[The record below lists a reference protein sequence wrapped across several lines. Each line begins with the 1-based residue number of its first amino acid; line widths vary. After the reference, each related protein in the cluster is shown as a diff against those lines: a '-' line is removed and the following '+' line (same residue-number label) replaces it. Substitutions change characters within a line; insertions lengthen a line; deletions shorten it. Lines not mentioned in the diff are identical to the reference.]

1 MYYNE
6 PIFTK
11 KYSKIDAMLEAACEA
26 TDKKPSK
33 FKESYILRDKY
44 FPYIE
49 SFIPKTENVL
59 FRYIAKYEDKNSEI
73 LNSPYP
79 IKQLSFNENGDD
91 GNIIFKCTHI
101 NRKELEA
108 DMKIALKSAG
118 IPYDEKAAFISLR
131 VVMYLIIRYYLVTN
145 QPKKMNIMYYY
156 YGYSLYWKMYTKYF
170 PLKVLKPECM
180 MYTINNMSYRNII
193 KKEGSIRALVYYII
207 KNRFEYYQTEIVG
220 STDGE
225 IVYVLDACQ
234 SDINAKIKEI
244 ADKYNKDVTE
254 GNVMYEGT
262 TLVDDQGAQRE
273 DTSVSSSAES
283 LAQKYANNF
292 FMSDIDVNK
301 VNQALAFSQEVSK
314 KELQSTLEYVLREA
328 KPEEVIEFYSCVF
341 YIYLTT
347 DDPACTVDT
356 VNSLKFLATM
366 YNVIKKGNSV
376 NKNIIRMREIMDDW
390 LVHGS
395 NTFRLT
401 QRDATKTNY
410 RKAVYCYFILCVT
423 MKNTK

>member
-1 MYYNE
+1 
-6 PIFTK
+6 
-11 KYSKIDAMLEAACEA
+11 
-26 TDKKPSK
+26 
-33 FKESYILRDKY
+33 
-44 FPYIE
+44 
-49 SFIPKTENVL
+49 
-59 FRYIAKYEDKNSEI
+59 
-73 LNSPYP
+73 
-79 IKQLSFNENGDD
+79 
-91 GNIIFKCTHI
+91 
-101 NRKELEA
+101 
-108 DMKIALKSAG
+108 
-118 IPYDEKAAFISLR
+118 
-131 VVMYLIIRYYLVTN
+131 
-145 QPKKMNIMYYY
+145 
-156 YGYSLYWKMYTKYF
+156 
-170 PLKVLKPECM
+170 
-180 MYTINNMSYRNII
+180 
-193 KKEGSIRALVYYII
+193 
-207 KNRFEYYQTEIVG
+207 
-220 STDGE
+220 
-225 IVYVLDACQ
+225 
-234 SDINAKIKEI
+234 
-244 ADKYNKDVTE
+244 
-254 GNVMYEGT
+254 MYEGT

-356 VNSLKFLATM
+356 VNSLKFLGTM